1 MGKLNIWQWLGVVLL
16 IVWAVLYFN
25 RKSDEKEKAKQPTTP
40 ATTTQPA
47 PLPTTLPATL
57 PG

>member
-25 RKSDEKEKAKQPTTP
+25 RKSDEKERAKQPATP
-40 ATTTQPA
+40 GTPVTQPA
-47 PLPTTLPATL
+47 PLPATN